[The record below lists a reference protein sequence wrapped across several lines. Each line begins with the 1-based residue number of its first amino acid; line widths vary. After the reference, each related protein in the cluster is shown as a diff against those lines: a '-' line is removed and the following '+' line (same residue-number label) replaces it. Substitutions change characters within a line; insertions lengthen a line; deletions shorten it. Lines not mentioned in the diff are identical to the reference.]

1 MVRATAARAV
11 RPNLKVAAELRLAL
25 PWPRTTSA
33 VRCGAAEGAGAREL
47 ATRGSAEAT
56 SAPHL
61 YVTGSA
67 SARSSR
73 GRLRRCRRRPARR
86 PARSHDGRALL
97 GEMPH
102 VAVASLFDCKRVGVP
117 EKANCEPGARPRP
130 PLRRADAPGHQPSTR
145 TRGAGAEWG
154 AAPTRHFFPRP
165 PTAAEPL
172 VLPRRASPA
181 FSSSVTISQ
190 NPITSQSR
198 PPPIGQWGG

>member
-1 MVRATAARAV
+1 M
-11 RPNLKVAAELRLAL
+11 
-25 PWPRTTSA
+25 
-33 VRCGAAEGAGAREL
+33 REL

-56 SAPHL
+56 STPHL

-73 GRLRRCRRRPARR
+73 GRLCRCRRRPARR
-86 PARSHDGRALL
+86 SARFPDGRALLL

-102 VAVASLFDCKRVGVP
+102 VAVASLFDCKPVRVLG
-117 EKANCEPGARPRP
+117 KGNCETGARPRQ
-130 PLRRADAPGHQPSTR
+130 PLLGIDAPGHQPSTR
-145 TRGAGAEWG
+145 RPGARAEQG
-154 AAPTRHFFPRP
+154 AAPRRHFFPCPR
-165 PTAAEPL
+165 TAAEPL
-172 VLPRRASPA
+172 VLPRRAAPA